1 MIDRRDFVW
10 TVSMGTAGLMLGCSR
25 EQLVAQTRRRAVPK
39 TPPLFRSA
47 AGQLNAEVRVSEES
61 VILGSR
67 PARLFAFNSQV
78 PGPRLEARPGDE
90 VTIRLTNDLGEP
102 TNLHFHGMHIPPTG
116 TADNIFLQVPSG
128 EALTY
133 KFTLPRTHP
142 AGLFWF
148 HPHLHGSVARQVS
161 RGLAAPFVVRGD
173 IDAMPEIIAAE
184 EYFLVLQDFE
194 LDAGGRV
201 VEPSMPQLTHGREG
215 SLITAGGAI
224 NPAIPIRQD
233 ALLRLRLVNAS
244 VSRFYRLQLEQHPLH
259 VIGVDGGTLREV
271 ETVDEILLVPGQRL
285 DLLIEGIEGN
295 GSFRLLNLP
304 YDRGAMEMMGG
315 GGMGGMMGGGSSR
328 TAATPQTIAT
338 IEYSGRAEKKATVPR
353 VLDSGP
359 TPLPASSLPERTFQ
373 LGQSMM
379 SGMGRGM
386 SFTING
392 REFEASRIDSTP
404 RLGTVEDWVYINATM
419 MDHPM
424 HLHTNPFQVVAPD
437 GSVESAWRDVILVK
451 AGQRARFRVRFD
463 DFAGKTVQH
472 CHILD
477 HEDNGMMATVE
488 MRA

>member
-1 MIDRRDFVW
+1 MANRVG
-10 TVSMGTAGLMLGCSR
+10 VQPLK
-25 EQLVAQTRRRAVPK
+25 VP
-39 TPPLFRSA
+39 RSFEA
-47 AGQLNAEVRVSEES
+47 PARSLNAEVRVSEES
-61 VILGSR
+61 VMVGSR
-67 PARLFAFNSQV
+67 PARLFAFNGQV
-78 PGPRLEARPGDE
+78 PGPRLEARAGDE
-90 VTIRLTNDLGEP
+90 GSPSRLTNGLGEP

-173 IDAMPEIIAAE
+173 IDGMSEIAE
-184 EYFLVLQDFE
+184 ADEHFLVLQDFE

-224 NPAIPIRQD
+224 NPVIPIRQD
-233 ALLRLRLVNAS
+233 GLLRLRLVNAS
-244 VSRFYRLQLEQHPLH
+244 VSRFYRLQVEQHPLH
-259 VIGVDGGTLREV
+259 IIGVDGGTLREV
-271 ETVDEILLVPGQRL
+271 ETVDDILLVPGQRL
-285 DLLIEGIEGN
+285 DLLIEGARGN

-315 GGMGGMMGGGSSR
+315 GGMGGMMGGGSSG
-328 TAATPQTIAT
+328 TPATPLVIAT
-338 IEYSGRAEKKATVPR
+338 IEYAGRAEKKSTVPR
-353 VLDSGP
+353 GLGAGP
-359 TPLPASSLPERTFQ
+359 TLLPASSLPERTFQ

-424 HLHTNPFQVVAPD
+424 HLHTNPFQVIAAD
-437 GSVESAWRDVILVK
+437 GSVEPAWRDVILVK
-451 AGQRARFRVRFD
+451 AGQRARFD